1 MDNTNKKILVHN
13 KFYKFDR
20 KISSEYCYNNNG
32 LLNPDRLYSL
42 VDKIINKQINLKNR
56 FISFWFDYWF
66 YNNDFKKNSFIASKK
81 INKTR
86 ILINIFFILAI
97 IGLVLCLIFGIA
109 IPIIQSSSDTLKL
122 MTGGFEGSLISN
134 NKIVGWVLDQTSVIN
149 TINGIKSTLLSA
161 QTNPAILDQTTNL
174 WLKYYLTNYYMPEMG
189 IASSALETG
198 INHFYDYINMIVS
211 TGTLKYIYFSKEIQ
225 VLLYFYLINN
235 SLPSS
240 IASNTTQLAQL
251 FSSFNGLEFTLLD
264 KSNIFYGLTAN
275 GLCLKGNQLSQ
286 SKLIPKIWES
296 WFIDPTVILPLCLTL
311 LLLFIVVFH
320 SIILKKNKPK
330 YKSMSQINF
339 IAEKIGIIKKTK
351 WLLRK
356 PIFMDKKIIETKHNF
371 VTNLQPNSLLF
382 EPLEL
387 VNYVYSCLENMS
399 IVLVYDYDENWLNT
413 CQAMIDQ
420 SLTNLAVTVVDDSNL
435 DCVANDDNI
444 SGFQIV
450 NTINEKQWIVE
461 QYNRFLENFK
471 SNNKNIEKVNIYKKY
486 LLNYVKNKYGYS
498 L

>member
-1 MDNTNKKILVHN
+1 
-13 KFYKFDR
+13 
-20 KISSEYCYNNNG
+20 
-32 LLNPDRLYSL
+32 
-42 VDKIINKQINLKNR
+42 
-56 FISFWFDYWF
+56 
-66 YNNDFKKNSFIASKK
+66 
-81 INKTR
+81 
-86 ILINIFFILAI
+86 
-97 IGLVLCLIFGIA
+97 
-109 IPIIQSSSDTLKL
+109 

-240 IASNTTQLAQL
+240 IANNTTQLAQL

-351 WLLRK
+351 
-356 PIFMDKKIIETKHNF
+356 
-371 VTNLQPNSLLF
+371 
-382 EPLEL
+382 
-387 VNYVYSCLENMS
+387 
-399 IVLVYDYDENWLNT
+399 
-413 CQAMIDQ
+413 
-420 SLTNLAVTVVDDSNL
+420 
-435 DCVANDDNI
+435 
-444 SGFQIV
+444 
-450 NTINEKQWIVE
+450 
-461 QYNRFLENFK
+461 
-471 SNNKNIEKVNIYKKY
+471 
-486 LLNYVKNKYGYS
+486 
-498 L
+498 